1 MEPAEAG
8 SRAGP
13 KKQRLG
19 KARSA
24 FSAEED
30 ADLSVLAR
38 KHKVTME
45 SLKHT
50 HGPWDKIAT
59 ELRTQRTSDQCRE
72 RFYKKSFQHKQM
84 NNREYDPRSYT
95 ADQQAALVVAM
106 QMQDSTSTP
115 QQPKYKYYEKN
126 QRWEWAGMR
135 KDDGVLRDDIEWK
148 DPSPL
153 WRSLVLSVSKSR
165 EQDIDE
171 GSEPLKFFC
180 KAFYATLQ
188 EGEGS

>member
-1 MEPAEAG
+1 
-8 SRAGP
+8 
-13 KKQRLG
+13 
-19 KARSA
+19 
-24 FSAEED
+24 
-30 ADLSVLAR
+30 
-38 KHKVTME
+38 ME

-72 RFYKKSFQHKQM
+72 RFYKKPFQHEQM
-84 NNREYDPRSYT
+84 NNRDYDPRSFT

-106 QMQDSTSTP
+106 KTQDATGTP
-115 QQPKYKYYEKN
+115 QQAKYTYYEKN
-126 QRWEWAGMR
+126 TRWEWAGMR
-135 KDDGVLRDDIEWK
+135 NAGVLRDDIEWK